1 MTLSDEEK
9 DPVWFNSCSAIKEHD
24 SSDYEVDCN
33 SKFAT
38 LYKRKNFNKS
48 RKTTKVSA
56 IMIFSFLILV
66 SFSIISFLSPCGKA
80 ATFDNK
86 NYVGY
91 YLNKS
96 TSEVK
101 TKVAIIGAG
110 AGGSS
115 AAYYLQK
122 YTNSTIFDI
131 TIFEKNSY
139 IGGRSTTI
147 DFPIDSKYDDLNI
160 EKMKIELGASIFT
173 SANEILTEAVNT
185 FGLSMSGDDDSNS
198 DSDSSS
204 SSSFAVWNGK
214 KIVYTFTESSWSV
227 WTIIKMLF
235 TFGISVIKVE
245 NLKDTVVDNFI
256 NNFYD
261 THFPFDSLNTIV
273 PKSDLAESTSK
284 TAENLFID
292 NSISEKY
299 RYEFIQPLTRVNYA
313 QDLDVIDG
321 LGALVTV
328 SATSAGS
335 VSGGNWQIFENFIE
349 ASNANLSLNTAVSK
363 ISKLDNNQ
371 FLISYNDV
379 DSQGED
385 DLETFDIVILA
396 APMEQTNITYDFEFN
411 KNTEIADT
419 EYVSLHVT
427 IFSTTKK
434 ISNGDSYFSAENV
447 PQSVLTTESD
457 GKSSTDPI
465 FNSLNQIGY
474 IKETKEYIYKIFSMQ
489 ELDIST
495 VTSFFKN
502 KKNSKNDIE
511 INNFYHKHWN
521 SYPIL
526 KPITKFNEFEL
537 DSDGF
542 YYLNSMESFISTM
555 ETSALAG
562 ANVAALISSGL
573 NTTQLIVP

>member
-1 MTLSDEEK
+1 MSLSGEK
-9 DPVWFNSCSAIKEHD
+9 KGPGRLPSYSAIKEHD
-24 SSDYEVDCN
+24 SNDYGADCN
-33 SKFAT
+33 PKLAKF
-38 LYKRKNFNKS
+38 YKKKSFIKS
-48 RKTTKVSA
+48 RNIPKLAA
-56 IMIFSFLILV
+56 IMILCSLILA
-66 SFSIISFLSPCGKA
+66 SFSIISFLSPSAKA
-80 ATFDNK
+80 GTFDIT
-86 NYVGY
+86 YYSGY

-96 TSEVK
+96 TDEVK
-101 TKVAIIGAG
+101 IKVAIIGAG

-160 EKMKIELGASIFT
+160 EKKKIELGASIFT
-173 SANEILTEAVNT
+173 EANEILTKAVST
-185 FGLSMSGDDDSNS
+185 FGLSMSGGDDDDP
-198 DSDSSS
+198 DSTSG
-204 SSSFAVWNGK
+204 SSFAVWNGK
-214 KIVYTFTESSWSV
+214 KIVYTFTQSSWSI
-227 WTIIKMLF
+227 WTAIKLLF
-235 TFGISVIKVE
+235 RFGISLIKVE
-245 NLKDTVVDNFI
+245 DLKDTVVNNFLS
-256 NNFYD
+256 NFYD
-261 THFPFDSLNTIV
+261 LHFPFYSLNTIV

-284 TAENLFID
+284 TAEDLFVD
-292 NSISEKY
+292 KGISEKY

-313 QDLDVIDG
+313 QDLDIIDG

-349 ASNANLSLNTAVSK
+349 ASNANVSLNTVVNK
-363 ISKLDNNQ
+363 ISKLDSNQ
-371 FLISYNDV
+371 FQIEYNVV
-379 DSQGED
+379 DSQDED
-385 DLETFDIVILA
+385 RLETFDIVILA
-396 APMEQTNITYDFEFN
+396 APIEQTNITYNFKFN

-434 ISNGDSYFSAENV
+434 ISNGNLYFGADNV

-457 GKSSTDPI
+457 GSKGSTDPI

-502 KKNSKNDIE
+502 KRSSKNDIE
-511 INNFYHKHWN
+511 INNFYHKHWY

-562 ANVAALISSGL
+562 ANIAALISAGL
-573 NTTQLIVP
+573 NTTELIIP